1 MPYQFES
8 HIRYSEVDEHRK
20 LTLPGIV
27 DYFQD
32 CSTFQ
37 SEALGVGLDL
47 MEERKRAWILAY
59 WQIEVKRFPV
69 LGEAVTVETWPY
81 GFNGF
86 MGERNFRML
95 DEKDEM
101 LACAN
106 SIWVFMDVENGKI
119 AKIDEDIRKAYV
131 LEEALPMKTAG
142 RKVKRPEES
151 LEKEPFMVMKSHL
164 DTNHHVNNGQ
174 YILMAQE
181 YLPEDFRI
189 CRVRVEYRKSAVLHD
204 TIVPMVTAADGECT
218 VALCD
223 TDREP
228 YALLAF
234 SEE

>member
-1 MPYQFES
+1 MPYQFKS
-8 HIRYSEVDEHRK
+8 HIRYSEVDQCRK

-37 SEALGVGLDL
+37 SEALGVGLDM
-47 MEERKRAWILAY
+47 MEERKKAWILAY
-59 WQIEVKRFPV
+59 WQIEVNRFPIM
-69 LGEAVTVETWPY
+69 GEAVTVETWPY
-81 GFNGF
+81 GFSGF

-95 DEKDEM
+95 DEQGET

-106 SIWVFMDVENGKI
+106 SIWVFMDMEKGKI
-119 AKIDEDIRKAYV
+119 AKIDEDIQKAYV
-131 LEEALPMKTAG
+131 LEEALPMKQAG
-142 RKVKRPEES
+142 RKVNRPKESVKR
-151 LEKEPFMVMKSHL
+151 EPFMVMKSHL

-181 YLPEDFRI
+181 YLPEDFKLH
-189 CRVRVEYRKSAVLHD
+189 RVRVEYRKSAMLHD
-204 TIVPMVTAADGECT
+204 TIVPMVTITDGECT

-223 TDREP
+223 TAEEP

-234 SEE
+234 SEK